1 MPPRR
6 SYLALLWP
14 FAYMTGIY
22 ILSSIPGTANPAA
35 QGVAAFVLWAPPYLQ
50 DLLHIPLYGGLAFLW
65 QRALRSWVARASGAV
80 GLAAGLSAAH
90 AVYDEYHQ
98 LSVPGRY
105 FSGTDLLFDA
115 AGICAGLVLSVW
127 LRRAAR

>member
-1 MPPRR
+1 MPPGRP
-6 SYLALLWP
+6 YLALIWP
-14 FAYMTGIY
+14 LAYMAGIY

-35 QGVAAFVLWAPPYLQ
+35 RGVAALVLWTPPFLQ

-65 QRALRSWVARASGAV
+65 QRALHPWTTRTSGAV
-80 GLAAGLSAAH
+80 ALAAGLSAVH

-115 AGICAGLVLSVW
+115 AGIGAGLALSLW
-127 LRRAAR
+127 LHRTSR